1 MSAASIAGRPEPSE
15 HLPYYEKYIRLV
27 TGEDALAALASQTG
41 ETLATLRA
49 VSEVDSLKRY
59 APGKWS
65 LREVIGHV
73 TDAERVFAYRAL
85 RIARGDA
92 TPLAGF
98 EQDDWMA
105 EAHFDA
111 RSLRELL
118 DEFQAVRQASVLLFR
133 PLDQEAWRRRGVAS
147 GGDVSVRALAF
158 IIAGHERHHMAIVRE
173 KYLPLVG

>member
-1 MSAASIAGRPEPSE
+1 MSAARVAGRPEASE

-27 TGEDALAALASQTG
+27 PGDDPLAALASQSG

-49 VSEVDSLKRY
+49 VSEPDSLKRY

-65 LREVIGHV
+65 LREVIGHL

-98 EQDDWMA
+98 EQDDWML
-105 EAHFDA
+105 EAHFDE
-111 RSLRELL
+111 RSFHDLL
-118 DEFQAVRQASVLLFR
+118 DEFRTVRQSSVLLFR
-133 PLDQEAWRRRGVAS
+133 PLDPETWRRRGVAS
-147 GGDVSVRALAF
+147 GGDVSVRAVAF

-173 KYLPLVG
+173 KYVPLVG

>member
-1 MSAASIAGRPEPSE
+1 MSAALAGRPEPSE

-27 TGEDALAALASQTG
+27 VGEDPLAALASQIG

-49 VSEVDSLKRY
+49 VSEAGSLNRY

-98 EQDDWMA
+98 EQEDWMVSA
-105 EAHFDA
+105 GFDE
-111 RSLRELL
+111 RSFHDLL
-118 DEFQAVRQASVLLFR
+118 DELATVRQASVLLLR
-133 PLDQEAWRRRGVAS
+133 PLGAEAWRRRGVAS

-158 IIAGHERHHMAIVRE
+158 IIAGHELHHMAIVHE
-173 KYLPLVG
+173 KYLSLAG

>member
-1 MSAASIAGRPEPSE
+1 MSAASVAGRPEPSE

-27 TGEDALAALASQTG
+27 VGEDPLAALASQTG

-49 VSEVDSLKRY
+49 VSEADSLKRY

-98 EQDDWMA
+98 EQDDWMVSA
-105 EAHFDA
+105 RFDE
-111 RSLRELL
+111 RSFHDLL
-118 DEFQAVRQASVLLFR
+118 DEFATVRQASVTLLR
-133 PLDQEAWRRRGVAS
+133 PLGAEAWRRRGVAS

-158 IIAGHERHHMAIVRE
+158 IIAGHERHHLAIVRE